1 MPRLKEGTSLWR
13 AIKEMA
19 NNQTEPG
26 HPASMSVVQMAT
38 AEETFDIPEQQD
50 ANSSNTPTTHISQ
63 RVTRSGS
70 GHGGTSPWVRRTTRN
85 VNQVSRDQVLTEE
98 EQLEATLAESLAQDS
113 AMPAQKD
120 PVKQTRKRPSKS
132 RGLLTSRKAQEALS
146 RLPGQHT
153 ALKLPKLR
161 ITNDRI
167 LVVRE
172 VDSLAQ
178 SLDTDEPLDAF
189 DLEQAKD
196 LERQQQ
202 LLSLSM
208 LEGQEGYIPPVQ
220 GEHESAMRST
230 LVHDVDNDDF
240 TAAFIL
246 REMAN
251 SDITADP
258 ASMDFVQQL
267 MNPAAP
273 GTTLESTNLA
283 KEETPR
289 EVIPLRRSTRK
300 KTAAAPG
307 AGNSSSKAI
316 ESEQPA
322 PEPLKLDEG
331 EGFMPSAANDFKF
344 KYDSPSGLQAKEL
357 DALLKPPSRPKAF
370 PADLA
375 GEKAFGHKSYKG
387 FGSRPKENA
396 ANDRVREMELEHA
409 RTQQDVD
416 MAMEQEDMW
425 SELWGVNEWEE

>member
-13 AIKEMA
+13 AIKERA

-26 HPASMSVVQMAT
+26 HPASRSITGVAPAGESVAL
-38 AEETFDIPEQQD
+38 PERQD
-50 ANSSNTPTTHISQ
+50 ANSSNTSTSNVTR
-63 RVTRSGS
+63 RVTSS
-70 GHGGTSPWVRRTTRN
+70 ESHIGGDPRWVRRSTRN
-85 VNQVSRDQVLTEE
+85 VNEFSTDRVPTEE
-98 EQLEATLAESLAQDS
+98 EQLQAALAESLVQES
-113 AMPAQKD
+113 ARPAENHH
-120 PVKQTRKRPSKS
+120 VKQTRKRPSKS
-132 RGLLTSRKAQEALS
+132 RGRLTSQKAQEALP

-196 LERQQQ
+196 LKRQQQ

-208 LEGQEGYIPPVQ
+208 LERQEGYIRPAQ
-220 GEHESAMRST
+220 GEQESAMRST
-230 LVHDVDNDDF
+230 LAHDVDNDDF

-258 ASMDFVQQL
+258 VSMDFVQRL
-267 MNPAAP
+267 MNPSTS
-273 GTTLESTNLA
+273 GTTLESTNSA
-283 KEETPR
+283 KEENPG
-289 EVIPLRRSTRK
+289 ESPPLRRSTRK
-300 KTAAAPG
+300 KSAATPR

-331 EGFMPSAANDFKF
+331 EGFMPSAASDFKF

-375 GEKAFGHKSYKG
+375 GEKTFGHKSYKG

-409 RTQQDVD
+409 RTQQDVE
-416 MAMEQEDMW
+416 MAME
-425 SELWGVNEWEE
+425 

>member
-1 MPRLKEGTSLWR
+1 MERK
-13 AIKEMA
+13 

-26 HPASMSVVQMAT
+26 HPASTSVVEVAS
-38 AEETFDIPEQQD
+38 AEEQTALPERQD
-50 ANSSNTPTTHISQ
+50 TNSSNTSTTHISQ

-85 VNQVSRDQVLTEE
+85 VNEVSRNQVLTEE

-113 AMPAQKD
+113 AMPAQED

-178 SLDTDEPLDAF
+178 SLDTDEPLDVF

-196 LERQQQ
+196 LERQRQA
-202 LLSLSM
+202 LSLTT
-208 LEGQEGYIPPVQ
+208 LDRQEGYIRPAQ
-220 GEHESAMRST
+220 GEQESAMRST
-230 LVHDVDNDDF
+230 LANDVDNDDF

-258 ASMDFVQQL
+258 ASMDFVQRL
-267 MNPAAP
+267 MNPSAS
-273 GTTLESTNLA
+273 GGTLESTHSA
-283 KEETPR
+283 KKETPR
-289 EVIPLRRSTRK
+289 ESPPLRRSTRK

-307 AGNSSSKAI
+307 AGESSSKAI
-316 ESEQPA
+316 EPVQPA
-322 PEPLKLDEG
+322 PEPLRLDEG
-331 EGFMPSAANDFKF
+331 EGFMPSAANEFKF

-375 GEKAFGHKSYKG
+375 GEKTFLSKSYKATG
-387 FGSRPKENA
+387 TRPKKNA
-396 ANDRVREMELEHA
+396 ADDRVKEMELEHA
-409 RTQQDVD
+409 RTQQDVE

-425 SELWGVNEWEE
+425 SEFWGVDEWKE

>member
-1 MPRLKEGTSLWR
+1 M
-13 AIKEMA
+13 
-19 NNQTEPG
+19 
-26 HPASMSVVQMAT
+26 
-38 AEETFDIPEQQD
+38 
-50 ANSSNTPTTHISQ
+50 
-63 RVTRSGS
+63 
-70 GHGGTSPWVRRTTRN
+70 
-85 VNQVSRDQVLTEE
+85 VLTEE
-98 EQLEATLAESLAQDS
+98 EQLEAALAESLVQDS
-113 AMPAQKD
+113 ATPAQER

-132 RGLLTSRKAQEALS
+132 RGLLASRKTQEALP
-146 RLPGQHT
+146 RLPGQHN

-172 VDSLAQ
+172 VDSIAQ
-178 SLDTDEPLDAF
+178 SLDTDEPLDTF

-196 LERQQQ
+196 LERQRQ
-202 LLSLSM
+202 LLYLA
-208 LEGQEGYIPPVQ
+208 EVERQEGYIPPVQ

-273 GTTLESTNLA
+273 GTNLESTNSA

-300 KTAAAPG
+300 KTTSAPR
-307 AGNSSSKAI
+307 AGDSSSKAI
-316 ESEQPA
+316 ETVQSA

-331 EGFMPSAANDFKF
+331 EGFMPSAEDDFKF
-344 KYDSPSGLQAKEL
+344 KYDSASGRRAEEL
-357 DALLKPPSRPKAF
+357 DALLNPPGRPKAF

-375 GEKAFGHKSYKG
+375 GEKTFLSKSYKATG
-387 FGSRPKENA
+387 TRPKKNA
-396 ANDRVREMELEHA
+396 ADDRVKEMELEHA
-409 RTQQDVD
+409 RAQQDVD

-425 SELWGVNEWEE
+425 SEFWGVDEWKE

>member
-1 MPRLKEGTSLWR
+1 
-13 AIKEMA
+13 
-19 NNQTEPG
+19 
-26 HPASMSVVQMAT
+26 
-38 AEETFDIPEQQD
+38 
-50 ANSSNTPTTHISQ
+50 
-63 RVTRSGS
+63 
-70 GHGGTSPWVRRTTRN
+70 
-85 VNQVSRDQVLTEE
+85 
-98 EQLEATLAESLAQDS
+98 
-113 AMPAQKD
+113 MPAQKD

-132 RGLLTSRKAQEALS
+132 RGLLASRKTQEALP
-146 RLPGQHT
+146 RIPGQHT

-167 LVVRE
+167 LVVKE

-189 DLEQAKD
+189 DLEQAKE
-196 LERQQQ
+196 LERQRQ
-202 LLSLSM
+202 LSFLAM
-208 LEGQEGYIPPVQ
+208 LEQQEGYIHPAQ

-258 ASMDFVQQL
+258 ESMDFVQRL
-267 MNPAAP
+267 MNPSAS
-273 GTTLESTNLA
+273 GRTLESTHSAN
-283 KEETPR
+283 KENTR
-289 EVIPLRRSTRK
+289 EDPPLRRSTRN
-300 KTAAAPG
+300 KTSAAPG
-307 AGNSSSKAI
+307 SKDLVSKTI

-322 PEPLKLDEG
+322 PGPLKLDEG
-331 EGFMPSAANDFKF
+331 EGFMPSAANAFKF

-375 GEKAFGHKSYKG
+375 GEKTFGHKSYKG

-409 RTQQDVD
+409 RTKQGVE

-425 SELWGVNEWEE
+425 SELSGVNEWEE